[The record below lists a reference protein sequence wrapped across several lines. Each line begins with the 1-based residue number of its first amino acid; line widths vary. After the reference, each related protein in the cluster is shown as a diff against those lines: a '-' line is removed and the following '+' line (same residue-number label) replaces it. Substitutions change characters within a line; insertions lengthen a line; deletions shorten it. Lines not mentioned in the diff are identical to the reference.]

1 MFASGGCSPAIPTRF
16 WSQVARGNEAAV
28 LKGAVD
34 KQDGQSW
41 SIMRQKKEENVK
53 ERENSLVRGY
63 RVPQVLPFTLSST
76 LGRSRVETTQAEVMC
91 QY

>member
-1 MFASGGCSPAIPTRF
+1 
-16 WSQVARGNEAAV
+16 
-28 LKGAVD
+28 
-34 KQDGQSW
+34 
-41 SIMRQKKEENVK
+41 MRQKKEENVK
-53 ERENSLVRGY
+53 EREDSLVRGY